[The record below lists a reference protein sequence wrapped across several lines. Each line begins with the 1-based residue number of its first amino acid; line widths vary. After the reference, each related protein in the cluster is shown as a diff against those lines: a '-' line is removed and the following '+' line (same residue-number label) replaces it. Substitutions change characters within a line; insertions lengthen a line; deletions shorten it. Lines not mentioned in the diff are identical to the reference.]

1 MEESWPVGL
10 TQTLALSCAGVIAGN
25 WLRARIA
32 PLERLHIPGP
42 IIGGLLLAAASFALR
57 QRGVTLNFDM
67 ALRDVLLVAFFT
79 TVGLNATVE
88 TVRRGGAATLVLLAL
103 SAAGAILQTVLGVGM
118 AVAFGLNPLLGIVAG
133 PVTLAGGPGTALAF
147 GPMLEQMGATG
158 ATAAGVA
165 CGMFGIAVAGLL
177 GGVAGGRLIERDG
190 LRSEPAA
197 EAPAESQPA
206 HSSESIFAAVM
217 AAGIA
222 MGLGSLVSAAIK
234 SAGVNLPP
242 YMGAMVVA
250 AILRNTKLVRVSDG
264 AVQQLGQVA
273 LSLFIVMALL
283 TLKLWELAALAAP
296 LLAILA
302 AQTALM
308 WILCR
313 WVVYPVLGRTYDAA
327 VMTAGYCGFMLGI
340 TANAVACMGV
350 LTRRFGPSPRAFIA
364 VPVVGAFL
372 IDFVNSLLITF
383 SAEFVRRFM
392 LRF

>member
-25 WLRARIA
+25 WLRERIT

-42 IIGGLLLAAASFALR
+42 IVGGLLLAAASFALR

-67 ALRDVLLVAFFT
+67 ALRDVLLIAFFT

-103 SAAGAILQTVLGVGM
+103 SAAGAILQTVLGIGM
-118 AVAFGLNPLLGIVAG
+118 AVAFGINPLLGVVAG

-147 GPMLEQMGATG
+147 GPMLEKMGATG

-177 GGVAGGRLIERDG
+177 GGAAGGRLIERDS
-190 LRSEPAA
+190 LQPEPAA
-197 EAPAESQPA
+197 NAPAESQPA
-206 HSSESIFAAVM
+206 RSSDSISPAVM

-222 MGLGSLVSAAIK
+222 MGFGSLVSAAIK

-250 AILRNTKLVRVSDG
+250 AILRNTRLVRVSDG
-264 AVQQLGQVA
+264 AVQELGQVA

-392 LRF
+392 LKS

>member
-25 WLRARIA
+25 WLRERIT

-42 IIGGLLLAAASFALR
+42 IVGGLLLAAASFALR

-67 ALRDVLLVAFFT
+67 ALRDVLLIAFFT

-103 SAAGAILQTVLGVGM
+103 SAAGAILQTVLGIGM
-118 AVAFGLNPLLGIVAG
+118 AVAFGINPLLGVVAG

-177 GGVAGGRLIERDG
+177 GGAAGGRLIERDS
-190 LRSEPAA
+190 LQPEPAA
-197 EAPAESQPA
+197 NAPAESQPA
-206 HSSESIFAAVM
+206 RSSDSIFPALM

-222 MGLGSLVSAAIK
+222 MGFGSLVSAAIK

-250 AILRNTKLVRVSDG
+250 AILRNTRLVRVSDG
-264 AVQQLGQVA
+264 AVQELGQVA

-392 LRF
+392 LKS